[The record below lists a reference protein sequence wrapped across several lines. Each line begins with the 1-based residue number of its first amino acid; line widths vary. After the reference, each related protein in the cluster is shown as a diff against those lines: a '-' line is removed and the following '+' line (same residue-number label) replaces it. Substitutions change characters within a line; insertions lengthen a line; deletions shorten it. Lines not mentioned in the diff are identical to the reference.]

1 MKKISSICM
10 AAILLAGISSAVQP
24 ARAEA
29 GNSGMEYG
37 MQLAGK
43 PKKELK
49 TVTFSVNM
57 HCEKCVEKIMEN
69 ISYEKGVKGLEIS
82 LEDKTV
88 KIVYDILILFQS
100 CFYKSVLRLGN
111 LTHSRVELV
120 RSFFYN
126 SSEYLLIQFRSQLI
140 QSILKSRNVC

>member
-37 MQLAGK
+37 MQPAGK

-57 HCEKCVEKIMEN
+57 HCEKCVEKIREN

-88 KIVYDILILFQS
+88 KIVYDP
-100 CFYKSVLRLGN
+100 KKTDVRKLGDAISG
-111 LTHSRVELV
+111 LGYEVEV
-120 RSFFYN
+120 K
-126 SSEYLLIQFRSQLI
+126 E
-140 QSILKSRNVC
+140 